1 MNINSPVNRLK
12 GVGPIMEK
20 ALLSAGIERIGD
32 LLNYYPRRWET
43 YQAIKTISSIKPGLV
58 SFEAKVERVAMR
70 RSHRNKRL
78 TVTEAIL
85 TDNTGT
91 VRAIW
96 FNQPYLSQTLATGSK
111 FRFRGNYEY
120 KNGYISLQSPSIE
133 KPASASFGQ
142 EVISIYPETKQLTST
157 MIRKLVAQCQE
168 VFSEINNVLPDEII
182 KSHGLMNKSKAV
194 WTLHMANNLEE
205 LELAKRTISFEELLE
220 LVLAGLVIKKNIKEF
235 SAQPISYQPQVAKEF
250 VAQLPFDLTP
260 AQKKSAHTILEDLDN
275 SKPMNRL
282 LEGDV
287 GSGKTLVA
295 LIACVMVARAGQQS
309 ALMVPTEILARQ
321 HFNNSLDLLNS
332 LGINTALLISDM
344 KKPDRTRVLE
354 DLKSGKIDCIIGTH
368 ALISKDVEYKNLG
381 LVVVDEQH
389 RFGVN
394 QRKELKAKAKK
405 MPHLLTMTATPI
417 PRSLALVVYGDLDV
431 SVIDELPKGRKP
443 IQTKLVEDKDRVHV
457 YAHIDSL
464 ISQGQQVY
472 VVCPMISESDK
483 LGVKSVEA
491 EYKILQNS
499 VFKHRRIGLVHG
511 RLKADEKASIMNQF
525 KQGKLDMLVATSV
538 IEVGVDVPNATIM
551 LIEGADR
558 FGLAALHQLRGRVG
572 RGDKQSHCYL
582 FTSSD
587 NPDTIKRLR
596 ALEKTTDGFR
606 LAQIDLETRGP
617 GEIYGTAQHG
627 LLDLRLADLFDYKL
641 INEVKESAETLLN
654 KHNLLEYKQ
663 LSRRVN
669 QLTTIT
675 SLD

>member
-1 MNINSPVNRLK
+1 M
-12 GVGPIMEK
+12 
-20 ALLSAGIERIGD
+20 LSAGIERIGD